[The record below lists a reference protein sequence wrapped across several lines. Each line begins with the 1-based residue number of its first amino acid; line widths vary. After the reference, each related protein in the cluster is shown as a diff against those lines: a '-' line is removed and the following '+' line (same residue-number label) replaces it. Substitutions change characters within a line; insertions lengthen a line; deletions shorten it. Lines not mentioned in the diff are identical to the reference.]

1 PGVGSGSGPGSRREL
16 LAMLVAADPDLRVY
30 AGLLGDPGAL
40 PGKLRAY
47 AGKPKKDL
55 RLANAGV
62 TSFMWLNTI
71 LGGRV
76 DQLALTG
83 RYGPEVLLGLYE
95 LLLRQPR
102 RGDRAPKI
110 ALLVAELLDVR
121 PDQGSSNSWN
131 PGVWFA
137 GSWNPRDWFGRS
149 WNPRDWFARWSG
161 KGLPATRG
169 EKTAPENLE
178 EKAAAEVVDE
188 KTRSNDPDDRD
199 DSGERALLAEESD
212 AASIV
217 SALSDGSDWTDR
229 TSPAEVERDGAGRV
243 REIHLESGDPMT
255 PGKAPGTGRPVDVD
269 AIEPAPPLPAGLR
282 PVREGDLSSPAAG
295 EGLTSS
301 AGVRARSRR
310 MGELKSLEGI
320 VEAADIVPYPPG
332 MPSETV
338 VGARRAQKLLRQ
350 VNRLSDE
357 GNRNDSPVFVA
368 LSRLVAYEAEWV
380 EEAAEGARRERR
392 NWELMEYARDLSI
405 ITGTLREVWSI
416 QSRLPGGAGPAQPSD
431 ANSTQVPFGERDRLS
446 RLRGDDEVPSASRRP
461 DGGVVSAED
470 AVAASVTDRPQDE
483 GAAVERTVPSRT
495 VDDFEARWAGYLA
508 ANGEFGDQVG
518 LRAAAAVQRWMGERP
533 EGVAGRG
540 PSVDE
545 QERLWDSIT
554 RAVRLEI
561 SRRAEFNGLINAL
574 RNDFAERTDT
584 AMKLWAYR
592 IGEAA
597 NRVEQWEASADPAS
611 VRIVHGVATAMLDP
625 MPQAEP
631 GTVDNGVHDA
641 ILLVLTE
648 LLTDGR
654 DIAELMNALYADF
667 VTLLDIPSTDPSW
680 LRSRAKTASWFD
692 PEPVPL
698 RRDQW
703 EKLRPAKP
711 DFSVQSELREVAGY
725 STPRSIVGTEQ
736 LVRYDVRRIKVEGRW
751 VQEYTLKFFLETDS
765 LMGFIDRATVVEK
778 LRAAAGR
785 YFNQGYRF
793 PSGEQFHVRVE
804 FPDDPENVH
813 QGISQDSSILMDS
826 DAELAR
832 ILGLYLGILDE
843 TPQQRWPGYD
853 DRGVFHR
860 DDMPVSKNQRIAI
873 PRRNRVY
880 GDESVMW
887 SGSRGGRLLPRHLAQ
902 LEESTRAYGFRPGAA
917 DAGSPTLAAIRPED
931 FGSVAQWRASTL
943 DTLLSQK
950 DIDVDSVMDALRSV
964 RGKRVA
970 VEGLYREFQEHTGRE
985 LDSVLADVL
994 GGEDAAYAAQLLGMR
1009 PDSLDTGDPEPP
1021 FTSVPPGLGYTP
1033 HLRRDV
1039 FEYAAAVRGH
1049 VSTGLGASDPVVR
1062 KQSFEAAMRLMSVLD
1077 RELRKI
1083 WAVQLAYNTQF
1094 GSDLRTDLIQLRSD
1108 YHEAIGNV
1116 LGDVISQPTS
1126 MEQIIEWHRKLKST
1140 TFENYSLGKT
1150 PVRYDHPEEG
1160 CWLRAHAWVMDLVR
1174 MGASPM
1180 KIFVVRDD
1188 PMLSFYSPYAE
1199 GASPGIP
1206 AKVEYYYHVA
1216 PMVTEHTNSGPRF
1229 WVLDWAISANS
1240 DDHDA
1245 HPLTIEEWLRQMGV
1259 NAHDEPVTYYTG
1271 TAEQIQQQ
1279 YTDDCRIW
1287 PSRTYDNGQEFP
1299 QGRAI
1304 VLLAPAHAW
1313 PPHPE
1318 TPIPRDL
1325 FQADLWFRDDES
1337 HLISMNRTAERRA
1350 GQRLEEAPGVIAEVL
1365 GAEGQL
1371 LRRSGPELRGGS
1383 SGVSLPRDAPD
1394 AVVELAG
1401 LVGRMEGHLAALPA
1415 DFRPDVRAGVVKARA
1430 MAEQGGWTRAD
1441 LDWIDLQL
1449 PKMRKAEKLVHA
1461 HRERKAAERRA
1472 EVLFG
1477 GGTSF
1482 AGGSS
1487 AVSLSGISE
1496 QVLGS
1501 DVADGGRPVL
1511 TAATVPPG
1519 MAAPV
1524 EGGAG
1529 FGGAA
1534 KQAVTVGGVSE
1545 PDTMPARTH
1554 PNPDEE
1560 FRSSRPADDR
1570 AETTAGE
1577 TAERSGETEQAAGPR
1592 EAAYYNAR
1600 WAGGKEPGVEDRAW
1614 QHTQVRQA
1622 SWFDPLPNPLK
1633 PGAWEHLRNTIPDGS
1648 VDLVTR
1654 DVRMSS
1660 RPDKLVTGKG
1670 FVSYDWRRFE
1680 VAPGRGVQ
1688 EFTFKAHLNPDV
1700 FLAPFWK
1707 RAERE
1712 LQLAEEAEHAADN
1725 AELAVRRLEQRLDS
1739 SPGNA
1744 AVLARAQ
1751 ANADAARQRADAQRD
1766 KAHEADMELV
1776 QRQRLIDDLKRRA
1789 ADSVD
1794 ERFNRGYRMA
1804 HSGDQFHFRLEFVDD
1819 PAEAHRSIFLHTDP
1833 NAGTNQ
1839 LIWNPYTSGSTF
1851 AHELGHYLGLP
1862 DEYFDPGTYTLG
1874 RRQNSDGVSLPEY
1887 TVRTYLDT
1895 DEYLSPLRE
1904 EASADERWAA
1914 EAETDAAREP
1924 HDAALRDEAQWL
1936 RAKADESK
1944 QRLADAQR
1952 EVDELKDR
1960 AISGV
1965 TELFRPERMHPDAR
1979 YFVKLEFSDNRAESQ
1994 FLVDL
1999 RQSADKDPRVWGLR
2013 SSGYGLAARV
2023 GLHLG
2028 LEPDFIRR
2036 LRRDQVGDLQERPK
2050 DDNRLVFNRA
2060 DPPMPT
2066 DTATGRPHRP
2076 QNSYIP
2082 DDGLMTGKQ
2091 RAFLPRN
2098 LWRTEEV
2105 AISQGL
2111 RPDVMVPGPQRRA
2124 RTLDHLLSRDSVDEN
2139 AVLRELAALRG
2150 DPASVQE
2157 VRAAFLANTGDTLD
2171 VVLRTVLGEDGH
2183 QRAVQHLESRGSDDS
2198 DDPAALAA
2206 DAGNYRA
2213 SAAGGSPA
2221 RRLSGGA
2228 SAGVVR
2234 PDLVVDLAGLV
2245 GRMEG
2250 HLAAF
2255 PADFR
2260 PDVRAQVGIARAM
2273 VQQEGW
2279 TPADL
2284 RWISSHLKGVRAAE
2298 QWLREAAELAELAS
2312 GGGGS
2317 SFAGGSAAGSLSG
2330 GVPAGVV
2337 KPAVVVESGIMMS
2350 SDLDENVRAVARG
2363 FPVEDGRLAVVMK
2376 GNGHGGVLIG
2386 GESADARQLADLI
2399 RAGMGGRRSIRLY
2412 AGEVSEQFARELDG
2426 ALDAEVIWTPD
2437 MVFGPETNGF
2447 GTWNTTRSEQVLGSG
2462 AAEIPARNTAVVR
2475 PPVIV
2480 ELAGL
2485 VGLMEEHLAALPADF
2500 RPDVHAQVAV
2510 ARQWAQLGRWTPE
2523 DLHRIGLNL
2532 EQARAA
2538 EQWLRN
2544 VRPEEIPAGIMV
2556 SPSDLDEDTRAA
2568 ARGLP
2573 VEDGRLAVVV
2583 KGDGRGGVLIGGESA
2598 DARQLADLIRS
2609 RMGGRRSIR
2618 LYACGVSEEFAR
2630 ELDGALDA
2638 EAIWTRGIVWFGPA
2652 TMPFASMVGGWYLD
2666 EHSKMRPNY
2675 SQGSWETTRKGE
2687 WQPGQA
2693 PADVSLPPGQNGL
2706 SPNWVHLRTE
2716 SARFRTELRPDLA
2729 SLRNSDHIGKVARA
2743 RSQIT
2748 AADDQLTQIYNM
2760 VDAPAP
2766 EAPPTTVTAADSAET
2781 DALLKTATDETTS
2794 AAASVERARQQAE
2807 KLTAAQQDLTAARQ
2821 RQDELRAELDAARQ
2835 NLIQKRRGFLRV
2847 SRERAQLLRNQHE
2860 NQGPVPDALLLAQR
2874 ADAEARAEA
2883 RVETAAAEFT
2893 AVRERIEQLATA
2905 DQEASERTAEA
2916 IARAENERGATAE
2929 AAKTATK
2936 AVTQARIAADRADV
2950 TVRQVDLPPYAAD
2963 GAMGSG
2969 KIWQTGNIDPED
2981 VLTALPEDLREPAR
2995 AAIEELFSDAKLTR
3009 TLRRLADEGIRIEVG
3024 SRELHLKFERTA
3036 STPVRL
3042 PQADGVIEYGIRY
3055 ADAGLTVGQEQS
3067 PQFGMLG
3074 VVPNMVGAAAK
3085 GAVRNVIFNPS
3096 VRPSMGK
3103 SEQRSLVSA
3112 TEFSRGLSS
3121 RVPERN
3127 FVVDGRFV
3135 IDVREGENPPETY
3148 RTDEIT
3154 DVALICYDGE
3164 DVPPATTEPGPDD
3177 PVLPLPASA
3186 LHEVF
3191 AVPQAAAMRRIRQQV
3206 LAKLPLSEVGVGVRD
3221 SVSRELAED
3230 KAIVKF
3236 EEITGGGYRP
3246 SPLRLPGAKL
3256 NTLSL
3261 EVSAELRSVRRVDS
3275 RAVPAVN
3282 LGQNAGS
3289 ETKFDTSEAQSAN
3302 AEASVTVGPGFVAD
3316 VNEKRR
3322 GLGSYTTITPFT
3334 VSGSA
3339 GSGESLTQVLGIS
3352 AGKKSVTSIESDAV
3366 LVEATLDV
3374 RVERYSTNPTL
3385 EGSDTGA
3392 EKVFLWMSAD
3402 DFARL
3407 EEISAAHS
3415 ARQIAEEQDAPH
3427 ESPTVPDGLRHRQN
3441 FRDLVE
3447 RVRPDIPRTL
3457 VETSDGRVDAR
3468 LENETAE
3475 QLVLSILADYSKRP
3489 EITIPAGE
3497 PRQPDMLA
3505 AGKSTGG
3512 GVVDRAPGIERVL
3525 PEVRRLLRESAGN
3538 ELASLT
3544 HDKRALVETQLSSA
3558 FGASALFGLFNG
3570 ELRDVTKTIRVG
3582 DQLVTIKVKP
3592 ELGALI
3598 GTGKVEKATVDFT
3611 AKNAIRGE
3619 IKAKAGTQQRIGV
3632 ESGAVIGTKRKDFWR
3647 NIGFLFGASAQFSHG
3662 YSSTA
3667 AQSYKVNRRAK
3678 YKGPAVT
3685 FDRQVTWSISVS
3697 TKAATPETEQPESQ
3711 TEQTEPAE
3719 AQNVQPDPWYRWLGL
3734 FRGQANRSDAPN
3746 NGDIELT
3753 TLSDNSSTSDSDTD
3767 SVRSSGGASTSS
3779 SATTT
3784 GRSTIDG
3791 WTRVLVPEPLAP
3803 TTAQGDLTNLG
3814 TVIRDF
3820 DYANQD
3826 DNPFQVNVEFLM
3838 PQGVATPSTVL
3849 SEPIEDILH
3858 NLARS
3863 KQHDATPDPEDP
3875 LAAPLDQLLAPGGL
3889 PITGGR
3895 VRLRLFDAHP
3905 IDTVSDKLSLEGV
3918 AEGGLKLDGQE
3929 TRGIGGE
3936 GRFRVPTL
3944 MQFGSKSG
3952 KRAHVAPS
3960 FTGRGT
3966 FSQEKGTTYGLG
3978 TARRRTGKTRGATH
3992 LYRAHA
3998 VFEITSYG
4006 ESDAAAETEQI
4017 AVNGGVEFLLAD
4029 AVAQRLHTN
4038 PAREPDAE
4046 GQPPQTRHLDLP
4058 AGVAAKPKPATEVRY
4073 PPEFVLSGAALGP
4086 TIVTEISNA
4095 HEVAPLI
4102 KSMISD
4108 HAPGFGTGRWLEV
4121 PTGIG
4126 GSVEKLASSTA
4137 LGARFGQATT
4147 SGTSLLAARPYMGG
4161 TETIEFVVR
4170 ARYAPDAQATPNTEI
4185 KSDTFFQNTEKRAQ
4199 TESRS
4204 SGGGLFGSVLVA
4216 RSFNGKLRR
4225 AGAHPDAGY
4234 GKEWSRSQRDTDSDA
4249 FKRRVT
4255 AGDETSYSYTWPT
4268 WFQVEM
4274 YRSWTPNAVLN
4285 NLLLTAPRRGVE
4297 MWSAMRDDTRTP
4309 EQRRFTSD
4317 GTALFTIPGGLTTT
4331 TPPAPRPVR
4340 ISGRPVPVGGAVE
4353 LGSLPQDLSGM
4364 DVIPLAL
4371 PGSER
4376 LFPWLAA
4383 VLAHTTQQ
4391 PTNDA
4396 DPASS
4401 EPSMQ
4406 APTGGGWV
4414 RPATLPAQLLWQ
4426 LGGEEGLTAM
4436 TQELLDGPVSFPAMV
4451 ETGMVW
4457 DDEHG
4462 LAVRLRFAEV
4472 EYVNSFTA
4480 TGGLTHEQKTEQEV
4494 TQTDTSNISAT
4505 LPGLAMVQGSDSKA
4519 KSGKSGNPAGDM
4531 LLPGESSTLDPSGGV
4546 SGSRSKPRVQVST
4559 RGNAQEVTAE
4569 MEGTYHV
4576 YRAGKAIYT
4585 LTDQTEHRT
4594 LFVALPGKPAE
4605 VEVTIDNGGYFAV
4618 ESAQAAANNLPGP
4631 PPEPSPPAR
4640 APAPAPAALPDV
4652 WTPNADDQDAA
4663 ALLPKV
4669 GGHLVVGITASGD
4682 NLTVPE
4688 LAARIEQLPGWAR
4701 RPIVLVGTDGS
4712 LDLAGAAEL
4721 RDILGVDVIAADQE
4735 VWHAADGRVVTGD
4748 LSFVR
4753 SGLPTWSEWAEARLG
4768 GEVRS
4773 ATAGHWYLLSA
4784 AGGMRQLPGADLVSA
4799 MASSGSSVQAGTAP
4813 RFDFRWGVRSAPVS
4827 LPIHGATEAAE
4838 YSGWTRSPHHAA
4850 AVPEGSRPL
4859 LVLGHDGT
4867 VIPNA
4872 EVTELRST
4880 GADVLARVNRGRGPK
4895 WMLHRADGSQPR
4907 PVEPPTELTRSPR
4920 PEPLLFRGPGDST
4933 ETIEQAGE
4941 SAPVL
4946 PDGTQIVGVHVTPD
4960 GRAVLPDGRKVTPEA
4975 FADEVRKD
4983 RRFVPGPAV
4992 ALLGCGAHRRLGRG
5006 ELTFAERF
5014 ARALHMRVWTARV
5027 DVVQTADELVHA
5039 TKVSVAEDGKVLPKF
5054 VDGLGTGHWYLLG
5067 SEGQQLWRSGPEL
5080 RAAVNGSAP
5089 PRYVNEAPP
5098 AVIRWT
5104 GRQERVSAR
5113 VETTEIGKG
5122 SRAVFS
5128 ETSAPDDE

>member
-1 PGVGSGSGPGSRREL
+1 
-16 LAMLVAADPDLRVY
+16 M
-30 AGLLGDPGAL
+30 
-40 PGKLRAY
+40 
-47 AGKPKKDL
+47 
-55 RLANAGV
+55 
-62 TSFMWLNTI
+62 
-71 LGGRV
+71 
-76 DQLALTG
+76 
-83 RYGPEVLLGLYE
+83 
-95 LLLRQPR
+95 
-102 RGDRAPKI
+102 
-110 ALLVAELLDVR
+110 
-121 PDQGSSNSWN
+121 
-131 PGVWFA
+131 
-137 GSWNPRDWFGRS
+137 
-149 WNPRDWFARWSG
+149 
-161 KGLPATRG
+161 
-169 EKTAPENLE
+169 
-178 EKAAAEVVDE
+178 
-188 KTRSNDPDDRD
+188 
-199 DSGERALLAEESD
+199 
-212 AASIV
+212 
-217 SALSDGSDWTDR
+217 
-229 TSPAEVERDGAGRV
+229 
-243 REIHLESGDPMT
+243 
-255 PGKAPGTGRPVDVD
+255 
-269 AIEPAPPLPAGLR
+269 
-282 PVREGDLSSPAAG
+282 
-295 EGLTSS
+295 
-301 AGVRARSRR
+301 
-310 MGELKSLEGI
+310 
-320 VEAADIVPYPPG
+320 
-332 MPSETV
+332 
-338 VGARRAQKLLRQ
+338 
-350 VNRLSDE
+350 
-357 GNRNDSPVFVA
+357 
-368 LSRLVAYEAEWV
+368 
-380 EEAAEGARRERR
+380 
-392 NWELMEYARDLSI
+392 
-405 ITGTLREVWSI
+405 
-416 QSRLPGGAGPAQPSD
+416 
-431 ANSTQVPFGERDRLS
+431 
-446 RLRGDDEVPSASRRP
+446 
-461 DGGVVSAED
+461 
-470 AVAASVTDRPQDE
+470 
-483 GAAVERTVPSRT
+483 
-495 VDDFEARWAGYLA
+495 
-508 ANGEFGDQVG
+508 
-518 LRAAAAVQRWMGERP
+518 
-533 EGVAGRG
+533 
-540 PSVDE
+540 
-545 QERLWDSIT
+545 
-554 RAVRLEI
+554 
-561 SRRAEFNGLINAL
+561 
-574 RNDFAERTDT
+574 
-584 AMKLWAYR
+584 
-592 IGEAA
+592 
-597 NRVEQWEASADPAS
+597 
-611 VRIVHGVATAMLDP
+611 
-625 MPQAEP
+625 
-631 GTVDNGVHDA
+631 
-641 ILLVLTE
+641 
-648 LLTDGR
+648 
-654 DIAELMNALYADF
+654 
-667 VTLLDIPSTDPSW
+667 
-680 LRSRAKTASWFD
+680 
-692 PEPVPL
+692 
-698 RRDQW
+698 
-703 EKLRPAKP
+703 
-711 DFSVQSELREVAGY
+711 
-725 STPRSIVGTEQ
+725 
-736 LVRYDVRRIKVEGRW
+736 
-751 VQEYTLKFFLETDS
+751 
-765 LMGFIDRATVVEK
+765 
-778 LRAAAGR
+778 
-785 YFNQGYRF
+785 
-793 PSGEQFHVRVE
+793 
-804 FPDDPENVH
+804 
-813 QGISQDSSILMDS
+813 
-826 DAELAR
+826 
-832 ILGLYLGILDE
+832 
-843 TPQQRWPGYD
+843 
-853 DRGVFHR
+853 
-860 DDMPVSKNQRIAI
+860 
-873 PRRNRVY
+873 
-880 GDESVMW
+880 
-887 SGSRGGRLLPRHLAQ
+887 
-902 LEESTRAYGFRPGAA
+902 
-917 DAGSPTLAAIRPED
+917 
-931 FGSVAQWRASTL
+931 
-943 DTLLSQK
+943 
-950 DIDVDSVMDALRSV
+950 
-964 RGKRVA
+964 
-970 VEGLYREFQEHTGRE
+970 
-985 LDSVLADVL
+985 
-994 GGEDAAYAAQLLGMR
+994 
-1009 PDSLDTGDPEPP
+1009 
-1021 FTSVPPGLGYTP
+1021 
-1033 HLRRDV
+1033 
-1039 FEYAAAVRGH
+1039 
-1049 VSTGLGASDPVVR
+1049 
-1062 KQSFEAAMRLMSVLD
+1062 
-1077 RELRKI
+1077 
-1083 WAVQLAYNTQF
+1083 
-1094 GSDLRTDLIQLRSD
+1094 
-1108 YHEAIGNV
+1108 
-1116 LGDVISQPTS
+1116 
-1126 MEQIIEWHRKLKST
+1126 
-1140 TFENYSLGKT
+1140 
-1150 PVRYDHPEEG
+1150 
-1160 CWLRAHAWVMDLVR
+1160 
-1174 MGASPM
+1174 
-1180 KIFVVRDD
+1180 
-1188 PMLSFYSPYAE
+1188 
-1199 GASPGIP
+1199 
-1206 AKVEYYYHVA
+1206 
-1216 PMVTEHTNSGPRF
+1216 
-1229 WVLDWAISANS
+1229 
-1240 DDHDA
+1240 
-1245 HPLTIEEWLRQMGV
+1245 
-1259 NAHDEPVTYYTG
+1259 
-1271 TAEQIQQQ
+1271 
-1279 YTDDCRIW
+1279 
-1287 PSRTYDNGQEFP
+1287 
-1299 QGRAI
+1299 
-1304 VLLAPAHAW
+1304 
-1313 PPHPE
+1313 
-1318 TPIPRDL
+1318 
-1325 FQADLWFRDDES
+1325 
-1337 HLISMNRTAERRA
+1337 
-1350 GQRLEEAPGVIAEVL
+1350 
-1365 GAEGQL
+1365 
-1371 LRRSGPELRGGS
+1371 
-1383 SGVSLPRDAPD
+1383 
-1394 AVVELAG
+1394 
-1401 LVGRMEGHLAALPA
+1401 
-1415 DFRPDVRAGVVKARA
+1415 
-1430 MAEQGGWTRAD
+1430 
-1441 LDWIDLQL
+1441 
-1449 PKMRKAEKLVHA
+1449 
-1461 HRERKAAERRA
+1461 
-1472 EVLFG
+1472 
-1477 GGTSF
+1477 
-1482 AGGSS
+1482 
-1487 AVSLSGISE
+1487 
-1496 QVLGS
+1496 
-1501 DVADGGRPVL
+1501 
-1511 TAATVPPG
+1511 
-1519 MAAPV
+1519 
-1524 EGGAG
+1524 
-1529 FGGAA
+1529 
-1534 KQAVTVGGVSE
+1534 
-1545 PDTMPARTH
+1545 
-1554 PNPDEE
+1554 
-1560 FRSSRPADDR
+1560 
-1570 AETTAGE
+1570 
-1577 TAERSGETEQAAGPR
+1577 
-1592 EAAYYNAR
+1592 
-1600 WAGGKEPGVEDRAW
+1600 
-1614 QHTQVRQA
+1614 
-1622 SWFDPLPNPLK
+1622 
-1633 PGAWEHLRNTIPDGS
+1633 
-1648 VDLVTR
+1648 
-1654 DVRMSS
+1654 
-1660 RPDKLVTGKG
+1660 
-1670 FVSYDWRRFE
+1670 
-1680 VAPGRGVQ
+1680 
-1688 EFTFKAHLNPDV
+1688 
-1700 FLAPFWK
+1700 
-1707 RAERE
+1707 
-1712 LQLAEEAEHAADN
+1712 
-1725 AELAVRRLEQRLDS
+1725 
-1739 SPGNA
+1739 
-1744 AVLARAQ
+1744 
-1751 ANADAARQRADAQRD
+1751 
-1766 KAHEADMELV
+1766 
-1776 QRQRLIDDLKRRA
+1776 
-1789 ADSVD
+1789 
-1794 ERFNRGYRMA
+1794 
-1804 HSGDQFHFRLEFVDD
+1804 
-1819 PAEAHRSIFLHTDP
+1819 
-1833 NAGTNQ
+1833 
-1839 LIWNPYTSGSTF
+1839 
-1851 AHELGHYLGLP
+1851 
-1862 DEYFDPGTYTLG
+1862 
-1874 RRQNSDGVSLPEY
+1874 
-1887 TVRTYLDT
+1887 
-1895 DEYLSPLRE
+1895 
-1904 EASADERWAA
+1904 
-1914 EAETDAAREP
+1914 
-1924 HDAALRDEAQWL
+1924 

-1979 YFVKLEFSDNRAESQ
+1979 YFVKLEFSDNRAESH
-1994 FLVDL
+1994 FRVDL

-2028 LEPDFIRR
+2028 LEPDFIQR

-2139 AVLRELAALRG
+2139 AVLRELAALHG
-2150 DPASVQE
+2150 DPAAVQE

-2183 QRAVQHLESRGSDDS
+2183 QRAVQHLESRDS
-2198 DDPAALAA
+2198 DAPAALAA

-2213 SAAGGSPA
+2213 SAADGPPA
-2221 RRLSGGA
+2221 RSLSGGA

-2234 PDLVVDLAGLV
+2234 PAVVVALAGLV
-2245 GRMEG
+2245 ERMEG
-2250 HLAAF
+2250 HLAAL

-2260 PDVRAQVGIARAM
+2260 PDVRAQVAVARAM

-2284 RWISSHLKGVRAAE
+2284 RWTSSHLMGMRAAE
-2298 QWLREAAELAELAS
+2298 QWSREAAELAESLS

-2317 SFAGGSAAGSLSG
+2317 SFAGGPPARSLS
-2330 GVPAGVV
+2330 AGASAVR
-2337 KPAVVVESGIMMS
+2337 PAVVVASGIMMS
-2350 SDLDENVRAVARG
+2350 TDLDKDVRAAARG
-2363 FPVEDGRLAVVMK
+2363 LPVEDGRLAVLVK
-2376 GNGHGGVLIG
+2376 GNGRGGVLIG
-2386 GESADARQLADLI
+2386 GESVDAWKLASLI
-2399 RAGMGGRRSIRLY
+2399 RAGMVGKRSIRLY
-2412 AGEVSEQFARELDG
+2412 AGEVSEQFARKLDE

-2462 AAEIPARNTAVVR
+2462 AEEIPARNTAAVR
-2475 PPVIV
+2475 PDVV
-2480 ELAGL
+2480 VALAEL
-2485 VGLMEEHLAALPADF
+2485 VGRMEENLAALPADF
-2500 RPDVHAQVAV
+2500 VPDMRARVAV
-2510 ARQWAQLGRWTPE
+2510 ARRWVQLGRWAPK
-2523 DLHRIGLNL
+2523 DLYWIGLNL

-2538 EQWLRN
+2538 EQYLQN

-2675 SQGSWETTRKGE
+2675 SQGTWETTRKGD

-2693 PADVSLPPGQNGL
+2693 PADVSLPPGQTGL

-2716 SARFRTELRPDLA
+2716 SARFRTEPRPDLA

-2743 RSQIT
+2743 RSNIT

-2766 EAPPTTVTAADSAET
+2766 QVPPTTVTAADTAET

-2807 KLTAAQQDLTAARQ
+2807 KLTAAQQNLTAARQ

-2860 NQGPVPDALLLAQR
+2860 NQGPVPDALLLTQR

-2893 AVRERIEQLATA
+2893 AVRERIEQLETA

-3036 STPVRL
+3036 STSVRL
-3042 PQADGVIEYGIRY
+3042 PPADGVIEYGLRY

-3067 PQFGMLG
+3067 PQAGMVA

-3096 VRPSMGK
+3096 VRPALGK

-3112 TEFSRGLSS
+3112 MEFSRGLST

-3135 IDVREGENPPETY
+3135 IDVRQGENPPETY

-3154 DVALICYDGE
+3154 DVALICYHGE
-3164 DVPPATTEPGPDD
+3164 DVPPATTEPGADD

-3230 KAIVKF
+3230 TAITKF

-3261 EVSAELRSVRRVDS
+3261 EVSAELRSMRRVDS
-3275 RAVPAVN
+3275 RVVPAVN
-3282 LGQNAGS
+3282 LRQDAGS
-3289 ETKFDTSEAQSAN
+3289 DTKLDTSEAQSAN
-3302 AEASVTVGPGFVAD
+3302 TEASVTVGPGFVAD

-3352 AGKKSVTSIESDAV
+3352 TGKKSVVSIEGDAV

-3374 RVERYSTNPTL
+3374 RVERYSTDPTL

-3392 EKVFLWMSAD
+3392 EKVFLWMPAD

-3415 ARQIAEEQDAPH
+3415 ARQIAEEQY
-3427 ESPTVPDGLRHRQN
+3427 
-3441 FRDLVE
+3441 
-3447 RVRPDIPRTL
+3447 
-3457 VETSDGRVDAR
+3457 ETSDGRVDAR

-3525 PEVRRLLRESAGN
+3525 PEVRRMLRESAGN
-3538 ELASLT
+3538 ELASLS
-3544 HDKRALVETQLSSA
+3544 HDQRALVETQLSSA
-3558 FGASALFGLFNG
+3558 FGASALFGLFHG
-3570 ELRDVTKTIRVG
+3570 ELRDVTKTIRVD
-3582 DQLVTIKVKP
+3582 DQLVTIKVRP
-3592 ELGALI
+3592 ELGTLI

-3632 ESGAVIGTKRKDFWR
+3632 ESGAAIGTKRKDFWR
-3647 NIGFLFGASAQFSHG
+3647 NIGFLFGATAQFSHG

-3734 FRGQANRSDAPN
+3734 FRGQTNRSDAPN

-3753 TLSDNSSTSDSDTD
+3753 TLSDNSSTSDSDSD

-3784 GRSTIDG
+3784 GSSTIDG
-3791 WTRVLVPEPLAP
+3791 WARVLVPEPLAP

-3820 DYANQD
+3820 DYADQD
-3826 DNPFQVNVEFLM
+3826 DNPFQVKVEFLM

-3849 SEPIEDILH
+3849 SEPIEDILQ
-3858 NLARS
+3858 NLAGS
-3863 KQHDATPDPEDP
+3863 KQHDATPGPEDP

-3929 TRGIGGE
+3929 TRGMGGE

-3952 KRAHVAPS
+3952 KRAHVMPS

-3966 FSQEKGTTYGLG
+3966 FSKEKGTTYGLG
-3978 TARRRTGKTRGATH
+3978 TSRRRTGKTRGATH

-4006 ESDAAAETEQI
+4006 EPDAAAETEQI

-4038 PAREPDAE
+4038 PAREPEAE

-4147 SGTSLLAARPYMGG
+4147 SGTSLLAARPYLGG

-4249 FKRRVT
+4249 FKRRV
-4255 AGDETSYSYTWPT
+4255 AAEDETSYSYTWPT

-4309 EQRRFTSD
+4309 EQRRFTSG

-4331 TPPAPRPVR
+4331 TAPAPRPVR
-4340 ISGRPVPVGGAVE
+4340 IRGRPVPVGGAVE
-4353 LGSLPQDLSGM
+4353 LGSLPQDLRGM

-4391 PTNDA
+4391 PANDA

-4401 EPSMQ
+4401 EPPMQ

-4436 TQELLDGPVSFPAMV
+4436 TQELLDGPVPFPAMV
-4451 ETGMVW
+4451 KTGMVW

-4480 TGGLTHEQKTEQEV
+4480 TGELTHEQKTEQEV
-4494 TQTDTSNISAT
+4494 TQTETTNSSAT

-4519 KSGKSGNPAGDM
+4519 KSGKSGNRAGDM

-4559 RGNAQEVTAE
+4559 RGNAREVTAE
-4569 MEGTYHV
+4569 KEGTYHV

-4631 PPEPSPPAR
+4631 QPEPSPPAS

-4669 GGHLVVGITASGD
+4669 GGHLVVGLTASGD
-4682 NLTVPE
+4682 NRTVPE

-4712 LDLAGAAEL
+4712 LDLADVAQL

-4799 MASSGSSVQAGTAP
+4799 LASSGSSVQAGTAP

-4827 LPIHGATEAAE
+4827 LPIHGATETAE

-4933 ETIEQAGE
+4933 ETIEQAAE
-4941 SAPVL
+4941 SAPDL

-4992 ALLGCGAHRRLGRG
+4992 ALLGCGAHRRLGPG
-5006 ELTFAERF
+5006 EWTFAERF

-5089 PRYVNEAPP
+5089 PRYVNGAPP

-5104 GRQERVSAR
+5104 GRQSGPAR
-5113 VETTEIGKG
+5113 ELRLQRSGKVAEQYF
-5122 SRAVFS
+5122 RKHQHRMTS
-5128 ETSAPDDE
+5128 EA

>member
-1 PGVGSGSGPGSRREL
+1 MAADVGSAMGEVAEAHAELRAGVGEVLHGLGVREVVDRFVGYVLAGRPFALRVVEQTPELRGVGGTAVEL
-16 LAMLVAADPDLRVY
+16 LTAIAGGFERSAWSVLEGGSAARDAFVTALAGWGVRFDGGLLPVLMDELPEGVDVRGVLGATVMRRY
-30 AGLLGDPGAL
+30 TEGLLGVEALVVGWPGDGLSIRAWHVSGFDAAFEQQFPPDLGVDARFSSYSVLVVDSQAQQRAPVVPQAL
-40 PGKLRAY
+40 PVR
-47 AGKPKKDL
+47 
-55 RLANAGV
+55 
-62 TSFMWLNTI
+62 S
-71 LGGRV
+71 
-76 DQLALTG
+76 Q
-83 RYGPEVLLGLYE
+83 GPG
-95 LLLRQPR
+95 PR
-102 RGDRAPKI
+102 NFFVGARDRS
-110 ALLVAELLDVR
+110 LD
-121 PDQGSSNSWN
+121 
-131 PGVWFA
+131 
-137 GSWNPRDWFGRS
+137 
-149 WNPRDWFARWSG
+149 
-161 KGLPATRG
+161 
-169 EKTAPENLE
+169 
-178 EKAAAEVVDE
+178 
-188 KTRSNDPDDRD
+188 
-199 DSGERALLAEESD
+199 
-212 AASIV
+212 
-217 SALSDGSDWTDR
+217 DGSGHGG
-229 TSPAEVERDGAGRV
+229 SGAGT
-243 REIHLESGDPMT
+243 GDFRLIAD
-255 PGKAPGTGRPVDVD
+255 GGRPV
-269 AIEPAPPLPAGLR
+269 LT
-282 PVREGDLSSPAAG
+282 AA
-295 EGLTSS
+295 T
-301 AGVRARSRR
+301 V
-310 MGELKSLEGI
+310 
-320 VEAADIVPYPPG
+320 PPG
-332 MPSETV
+332 M
-338 VGARRAQKLLRQ
+338 AA
-350 VNRLSDE
+350 
-357 GNRNDSPVFVA
+357 PV
-368 LSRLVAYEAEWV
+368 E
-380 EEAAEGARRERR
+380 
-392 NWELMEYARDLSI
+392 
-405 ITGTLREVWSI
+405 
-416 QSRLPGGAGPAQPSD
+416 GGAG
-431 ANSTQVPFGERDRLS
+431 FG
-446 RLRGDDEVPSASRRP
+446 
-461 DGGVVSAED
+461 
-470 AVAASVTDRPQDE
+470 
-483 GAAVERTVPSRT
+483 GAAKQAVTAAETV
-495 VDDFEARWAGYLA
+495 
-508 ANGEFGDQVG
+508 
-518 LRAAAAVQRWMGERP
+518 
-533 EGVAGRG
+533 
-540 PSVDE
+540 
-545 QERLWDSIT
+545 
-554 RAVRLEI
+554 
-561 SRRAEFNGLINAL
+561 
-574 RNDFAERTDT
+574 
-584 AMKLWAYR
+584 
-592 IGEAA
+592 
-597 NRVEQWEASADPAS
+597 
-611 VRIVHGVATAMLDP
+611 
-625 MPQAEP
+625 
-631 GTVDNGVHDA
+631 
-641 ILLVLTE
+641 
-648 LLTDGR
+648 
-654 DIAELMNALYADF
+654 
-667 VTLLDIPSTDPSW
+667 DIPSTDPSW

-703 EKLRPAKP
+703 EKVRQAKP
-711 DFSVQSELREVAGY
+711 DFSVQSELWEVAGN

-751 VQEYTLKFFLETDS
+751 VQEYTLKFFLENDS
-765 LMGFIDRATVVEK
+765 LMGSIDRATVVEK
-778 LRAAAGR
+778 LRAAADR

-804 FPDDPENVH
+804 FPDDPENAH
-813 QGISQDSSILMDS
+813 QAISQDGSMQVSH
-826 DAELAR
+826 AELAR

-917 DAGSPTLAAIRPED
+917 DAGSPTLAAIRSED

-943 DTLLSQK
+943 DKLLSQK
-950 DIDVDSVMDALRSV
+950 EIDVDSVMDALRSV
-964 RGKRVA
+964 RGKRIA
-970 VEGLYREFQEHTGRE
+970 VEGLYREFQAHTGRK

-994 GGEDAAYAAQLLGMR
+994 GGEDAAYAAQLLGIQ
-1009 PDSLDTGDPEPP
+1009 PDSPDTGDPEPP

-1062 KQSFEAAMRLMSVLD
+1062 EQSFEAAMRLMRVLD

-1083 WAVQLAYNTQF
+1083 WAVQLAYTTQF
-1094 GSDLRTDLIQLRSD
+1094 GSDLRTDLIELRSD

-1116 LGDVISQPTS
+1116 LGDVISPPTS
-1126 MEQIIEWHRKLKST
+1126 MENIIEWHRKLKNT

-1180 KIFVVRDD
+1180 KIFVARTD
-1188 PMLSFYSPYAE
+1188 PDLSFYSPYAE
-1199 GASPGIP
+1199 GASPGTP
-1206 AKVEYYYHVA
+1206 AKVEHRFHVA
-1216 PMVTEHTNSGPRF
+1216 PMVTEHTPSGPRF
-1229 WVLDWAISANS
+1229 WVLDWAISANG
-1240 DDHDA
+1240 DDHA
-1245 HPLTIEEWLRQMGV
+1245 ARPLTMEEWLRQMGV
-1259 NAHDEPVTYYTG
+1259 NAYDESVTYYSG
-1271 TAEQIQQQ
+1271 TAEQILQQF
-1279 YTDDCRIW
+1279 TDDCRIR
-1287 PSRTYDNGQEFP
+1287 PSRTYDDGGAIP

-1304 VLLAPAHAW
+1304 VLLAPAHFYGF
-1313 PPHPE
+1313 PQIEKPE
-1318 TPIPRDL
+1318 AIPRNL
-1325 FQADLWFRDDES
+1325 FEADLWFRGDES
-1337 HLISMNRTAERRA
+1337 SLISMNRTAERRA

-1383 SGVSLPRDAPD
+1383 SDVSSPEDAPD
-1394 AVVELAG
+1394 VVVELAG

-1415 DFRPDVRAGVVKARA
+1415 DFRPDVRAGV
-1430 MAEQGGWTRAD
+1430 
-1441 LDWIDLQL
+1441 
-1449 PKMRKAEKLVHA
+1449 
-1461 HRERKAAERRA
+1461 
-1472 EVLFG
+1472 
-1477 GGTSF
+1477 
-1482 AGGSS
+1482 
-1487 AVSLSGISE
+1487 
-1496 QVLGS
+1496 
-1501 DVADGGRPVL
+1501 
-1511 TAATVPPG
+1511 
-1519 MAAPV
+1519 
-1524 EGGAG
+1524 
-1529 FGGAA
+1529 
-1534 KQAVTVGGVSE
+1534 
-1545 PDTMPARTH
+1545 
-1554 PNPDEE
+1554 
-1560 FRSSRPADDR
+1560 
-1570 AETTAGE
+1570 
-1577 TAERSGETEQAAGPR
+1577 
-1592 EAAYYNAR
+1592 
-1600 WAGGKEPGVEDRAW
+1600 
-1614 QHTQVRQA
+1614 
-1622 SWFDPLPNPLK
+1622 
-1633 PGAWEHLRNTIPDGS
+1633 
-1648 VDLVTR
+1648 
-1654 DVRMSS
+1654 
-1660 RPDKLVTGKG
+1660 
-1670 FVSYDWRRFE
+1670 
-1680 VAPGRGVQ
+1680 
-1688 EFTFKAHLNPDV
+1688 
-1700 FLAPFWK
+1700 
-1707 RAERE
+1707 
-1712 LQLAEEAEHAADN
+1712 
-1725 AELAVRRLEQRLDS
+1725 
-1739 SPGNA
+1739 
-1744 AVLARAQ
+1744 
-1751 ANADAARQRADAQRD
+1751 
-1766 KAHEADMELV
+1766 
-1776 QRQRLIDDLKRRA
+1776 
-1789 ADSVD
+1789 
-1794 ERFNRGYRMA
+1794 
-1804 HSGDQFHFRLEFVDD
+1804 
-1819 PAEAHRSIFLHTDP
+1819 
-1833 NAGTNQ
+1833 
-1839 LIWNPYTSGSTF
+1839 
-1851 AHELGHYLGLP
+1851 
-1862 DEYFDPGTYTLG
+1862 
-1874 RRQNSDGVSLPEY
+1874 
-1887 TVRTYLDT
+1887 
-1895 DEYLSPLRE
+1895 
-1904 EASADERWAA
+1904 
-1914 EAETDAAREP
+1914 
-1924 HDAALRDEAQWL
+1924 
-1936 RAKADESK
+1936 
-1944 QRLADAQR
+1944 
-1952 EVDELKDR
+1952 
-1960 AISGV
+1960 
-1965 TELFRPERMHPDAR
+1965 
-1979 YFVKLEFSDNRAESQ
+1979 
-1994 FLVDL
+1994 
-1999 RQSADKDPRVWGLR
+1999 
-2013 SSGYGLAARV
+2013 
-2023 GLHLG
+2023 
-2028 LEPDFIRR
+2028 
-2036 LRRDQVGDLQERPK
+2036 
-2050 DDNRLVFNRA
+2050 
-2060 DPPMPT
+2060 
-2066 DTATGRPHRP
+2066 
-2076 QNSYIP
+2076 
-2082 DDGLMTGKQ
+2082 
-2091 RAFLPRN
+2091 
-2098 LWRTEEV
+2098 
-2105 AISQGL
+2105 
-2111 RPDVMVPGPQRRA
+2111 
-2124 RTLDHLLSRDSVDEN
+2124 
-2139 AVLRELAALRG
+2139 
-2150 DPASVQE
+2150 
-2157 VRAAFLANTGDTLD
+2157 
-2171 VVLRTVLGEDGH
+2171 
-2183 QRAVQHLESRGSDDS
+2183 
-2198 DDPAALAA
+2198 
-2206 DAGNYRA
+2206 
-2213 SAAGGSPA
+2213 
-2221 RRLSGGA
+2221 
-2228 SAGVVR
+2228 
-2234 PDLVVDLAGLV
+2234 
-2245 GRMEG
+2245 
-2250 HLAAF
+2250 
-2255 PADFR
+2255 
-2260 PDVRAQVGIARAM
+2260 GIARAM

-2284 RWISSHLKGVRAAE
+2284 RWISSHLEGMRAAE
-2298 QWLREAAELAELAS
+2298 QWSREAAELAESLS

-2330 GVPAGVV
+2330 GVAVGAV
-2337 KPAVVVESGIMMS
+2337 KPAMVVESGIMMS
-2350 SDLDENVRAVARG
+2350 SDLDEDVRAVARG
-2363 FPVEDGRLAVVMK
+2363 FPVEDGRLAVWLK

-2386 GESADARQLADLI
+2386 GESVDAWKLASLI
-2399 RAGMGGRRSIRLY
+2399 RARMVGKRSIRLY

-2426 ALDAEVIWTPD
+2426 ALDAEVVWTPD

-2447 GTWNTTRSEQVLGSG
+2447 GAWNTTRSERVLGSG
-2462 AAEIPARNTAVVR
+2462 A
-2475 PPVIV
+2475 
-2480 ELAGL
+2480 
-2485 VGLMEEHLAALPADF
+2485 
-2500 RPDVHAQVAV
+2500 
-2510 ARQWAQLGRWTPE
+2510 
-2523 DLHRIGLNL
+2523 
-2532 EQARAA
+2532 
-2538 EQWLRN
+2538 
-2544 VRPEEIPAGIMV
+2544 EEIPAGIMV

-2618 LYACGVSEEFAR
+2618 LYACGISEEFAR

-2693 PADVSLPPGQNGL
+2693 PADVSLPPGQTGL

-2716 SARFRTELRPDLA
+2716 PARFRTEPRPDLA

-2748 AADDQLTQIYNM
+2748 TADDQLTQIYNM

-2874 ADAEARAEA
+2874 ADAEARAEV

-2893 AVRERIEQLATA
+2893 AVRERIEQLETA

-2936 AVTQARIAADRADV
+2936 ALTQARIAADRADV

-3009 TLRRLADEGIRIEVG
+3009 TLRRLADEGIRIEVS

-3042 PQADGVIEYGIRY
+3042 PQADGVLEYGIRY

-3103 SEQRSLVSA
+3103 SEQRSLVST

-3135 IDVREGENPPETY
+3135 IDVQEGENPPETY

-3164 DVPPATTEPGPDD
+3164 DVPPATTKPGPDD

-3275 RAVPAVN
+3275 RVVPAVN

-3289 ETKFDTSEAQSAN
+3289 DTKFDTSETQSAN
-3302 AEASVTVGPGFVAD
+3302 AEASAMVGPGFVAD

-3352 AGKKSVTSIESDAV
+3352 TGKKSVTNIESDAV

-3392 EKVFLWMSAD
+3392 EKVFLWMPAD

-3407 EEISAAHS
+3407 EEISTAHS

-3427 ESPTVPDGLRHRQN
+3427 ESPTVPDGLRQRQN

-3457 VETSDGRVDAR
+3457 VETANGRVDAR

-3544 HDKRALVETQLSSA
+3544 HDKRALVETQLSSV

-3582 DQLVTIKVKP
+3582 DQLVTIKVRP

-3632 ESGAVIGTKRKDFWR
+3632 ESGAAIGTKRKDFWR

-3697 TKAATPETEQPESQ
+3697 TKATTPETEQPESQ
-3711 TEQTEPAE
+3711 TEQTEQTE
-3719 AQNVQPDPWYRWLGL
+3719 AQTVQLEPWYRWLGL

-3753 TLSDNSSTSDSDTD
+3753 TLSDRSSTSDSDSD
-3767 SVRSSGGASTSS
+3767 SVRSSSGASTSS

-3784 GRSTIDG
+3784 GSSTIDG

-3820 DYANQD
+3820 DYADQD
-3826 DNPFQVNVEFLM
+3826 DNPFQVKVEFLM

-3858 NLARS
+3858 NLAGT

-3966 FSQEKGTTYGLG
+3966 FSQEKGTTYGLS

-4006 ESDAAAETEQI
+4006 ESDAAAKTEQI

-4126 GSVEKLASSTA
+4126 GSVETLASSTA
-4137 LGARFGQATT
+4137 LGARFGQGTT
-4147 SGTSLLAARPYMGG
+4147 SGTSLLAARPYLGG

-4199 TESRS
+4199 TEYRS
-4204 SGGGLFGSVLVA
+4204 SGGGLIGSVLAA

-4249 FKRRVT
+4249 FKRRL
-4255 AGDETSYSYTWPT
+4255 AAEDETSYSYTWPT

-4353 LGSLPQDLSGM
+4353 LGSLPQDLHGI

-4391 PTNDA
+4391 PTDDA

-4401 EPSMQ
+4401 EPLMQ
-4406 APTGGGWV
+4406 APAGSGWV

-4436 TQELLDGPVSFPAMV
+4436 TQELLDGPVPFPAMV

-4494 TQTDTSNISAT
+4494 TQTDTSNRSAT
-4505 LPGLAMVQGSDSKA
+4505 LPGLAMVQGSGSKA
-4519 KSGKSGNPAGDM
+4519 KSGKSGNLAGDM

-4559 RGNAQEVTAE
+4559 RGNAREVTAE
-4569 MEGTYHV
+4569 MKGTYHV

-4594 LFVALPGKPAE
+4594 LFAALPGKPAE

-4631 PPEPSPPAR
+4631 PPEPSPPAS
-4640 APAPAPAALPDV
+4640 APAPAPVALPDV

-4669 GGHLVVGITASGD
+4669 GGHLVVGLTASGD
-4682 NLTVPE
+4682 NRTVPE

-4712 LDLAGAAEL
+4712 LDLAGAAQL

-4753 SGLPTWSEWAEARLG
+4753 SGLPTWSEWTEARLG

-4784 AGGMRQLPGADLVSA
+4784 AGGMRQLPGADLASA
-4799 MASSGSSVQAGTAP
+4799 LASSGSSVQAGTAP

-4827 LPIHGATEAAE
+4827 LPIHGATETAE

-4895 WMLHRADGSQPR
+4895 WMLHRADGSRPR

-4933 ETIEQAGE
+4933 ETIEQAAE
-4941 SAPVL
+4941 SAPDL
-4946 PDGTQIVGVHVTPD
+4946 PDDTQIVGVHVTPD
-4960 GRAVLPDGRKVTPEA
+4960 GRAVLPDGREVTPEE
-4975 FADEVRKD
+4975 FADEVRND
-4983 RRFVPGPAV
+4983 RRFVPGLAV
-4992 ALLGCGAHRRLGRG
+4992 ALLGCGAHRRLVPG
-5006 ELTFAERF
+5006 ELTFAERL
-5014 ARALHMRVWTARV
+5014 ARAMGTRVWTARV

-5067 SEGQQLWRSGPEL
+5067 PEGQQLWRSGPEL

-5089 PRYVNEAPP
+5089 PRYVNGAPP

-5104 GRQERVSAR
+5104 RRQSGSTRELRLQKERDRQRNRRAGLSEDARAKERGKDRDRQRARRAGLSEDARADELQTHRERMRVRRAGLSEADRAKERGKDRDRQRARRAGLSEAALEEKRRRRRGRERLKRERNKLIADAEVLLGDAQAR
-5113 VETTEIGKG
+5113 LAVLPEWDG
-5122 SRAVFS
+5122 SRQAELGRIEELEGVLDELRKEKIPENLRDEDAAQDSGSSDEASAGEPAAASVPDAARETESGAREKEERASLVEWVAQVRASLEEVQSRQAWFALQDADFVLQVESGLPMFDEAMRDEREELQRQLGNITEDVVVELNRLVGLLDGHLAALPADFRPDVRTKVDDARQWAQLGSWTPEQVDKIASKLEGMLAAEQYLRNFS
-5128 ETSAPDDE
+5128 TG

>member
-1 PGVGSGSGPGSRREL
+1 
-16 LAMLVAADPDLRVY
+16 MLVAADPDLRAY
-30 AGLLGDPGAL
+30 AGLLGDPEAL
-40 PGKLRAY
+40 PAKLRAY
-47 AGKPKKDL
+47 AAKPKKDL
-55 RLANAGV
+55 RLANAGIS
-62 TSFMWLNTI
+62 SFMWLNTI
-71 LGGRV
+71 LPGRV
-76 DQLALTG
+76 DQLVLTG
-83 RYGPEVLLGLYE
+83 RYGPETLLGLYE

-102 RGDRAPKI
+102 QGDRARQI
-110 ALLVAELLDVR
+110 ARVVAELLEVR
-121 PDQGSSNSWN
+121 PDPGSSNSWN
-131 PGVWFA
+131 PGA
-137 GSWNPRDWFGRS
+137 WFGR
-149 WNPRDWFARWSG
+149 WGGR
-161 KGLPATRG
+161 GLPATGG
-169 EKTAPENLE
+169 EKTAAEN
-178 EKAAAEVVDE
+178 VDE
-188 KTRSNDPDDRD
+188 KTRSDDPDDRD
-199 DSGERALLAEESD
+199 DSDERALLAEESD

-217 SALSDGSDWTDR
+217 SALSDGSDRTDT

-269 AIEPAPPLPAGLR
+269 AIEPASPLPAGLR
-282 PVREGDLSSPAAG
+282 PVSEGDLSSPAAG
-295 EGLTSS
+295 EGLTSP

-310 MGELKSLEGI
+310 MGELTSLEGI

-338 VGARRAQKLLRQ
+338 VGARRAQVLLRQ

-357 GNRNDSPVFVA
+357 GNRHDSPVFVA
-368 LSRLVAYEAEWV
+368 LSRLVAYEAERV
-380 EEAAEGARRERR
+380 EEAAEGARRERL

-405 ITGTLREVWSI
+405 ITGTLREGWRI
-416 QSRLPGGAGPAQPSD
+416 QSRLPGAGPAQPSD
-431 ANSTQVPFGERDRLS
+431 ANPPQVPFGELKPLTRPVDGWTGAGVGEAGYMRGGPLPDVVDGRPLLDAAELAGVSEEGRAALDAFETATGAPARPRSADVDGHNVLAFLRILDGWGVVDHAVVVRKWKTTWRASRGWSSDPEGMPPRLVEEGTDAWYVMGEYAQGERPSSATRLDDLWDPLTQGQQDQLWDVPPHLVLPPGSWLENSGESVEFFVHVVDPAGVRVEYGLADPGLWLRGREVEWGELFAALKDEGPAELMNMVNPGVRRNHYLAQALGVDEATARVWRMWSYLPEGWHAEALRRAITGSVVSKYGGREAVRSLVETLVPDGHQGRLRALGQLMMRLADRRRLLDSWGEEERDPRDADEYGEELEETVAGLDGGLDREPDIQVEVRDLGGPPQQRAGVQGRRPSPRELNVLRELVHALDGRELDYLTRFFGDDWAIARAIAQSIGVSTENVRERRRGRPGDRAVVLGIVFDTIVAAFGGPERAVALVDRLRELDPLGGVQVPEWASTAAQTVFGLPTVQDWLAWTLGDVVASVAGVPDEEVVRHLGWARAAAVARVDESTAQAWLDGSREPDDFSMQEMREAARLSSSELVRYLGPGRAIEVTDAAEGHVDESYVWQWLAGVSEPYAEQAAKLRQAVLRAIKDGLIPPAPFRLVWSENWIREAERRLAWADATKGGEFPSDARPQWGAVNNVFRRLRAHRAGPDPSLRPESREVIDGLGKSLKASVNYIVVQVLLGNEDAKAMVGGSGIVIPDPGPEAATALLEQIADNLRAAKGMLHSGVLRRVVGGAASKQFQDATGGVVPQLRLTRGPAAVRRFMRQAVGDDVHFLVLRVPPEGSQDAPQAMYVKGNNASAFLASGDFFKNRKAHYFLDAVQGDDRRIDPESTLPSGVMADAGDDLAWWAQHGRLRAFAGDSDGDASAVPASRGEGSQPTAADTAQVAWLDSPSRLAELLDLPESERLDRLGNLAGIAEVAELAGRMEQHLTAMPPGFDQGGEYARNVEAAKRMVRQGAWTSTDLQRVKKRLPGMRAVEEKWRGLARPWRRAAAERELRLWSDQANAGLEELSGQAREDLRGHAREKLRAPLNGSSRAVSVMAYHMMRGVGDGEIARVRDTLARIWVDLMAVSAGAGPDPGKGPGAGRESVEDAGAVPALPGDVRSQPTGDASGDPATDDTVSDPDEAELQQMRDRLS

-461 DGGVVSAED
+461 DGGVVSAQD
-470 AVAASVTDRPQDE
+470 GVAASVTDRPQDE

-495 VDDFEARWAGYLA
+495 V
-508 ANGEFGDQVG
+508 
-518 LRAAAAVQRWMGERP
+518 
-533 EGVAGRG
+533 
-540 PSVDE
+540 
-545 QERLWDSIT
+545 
-554 RAVRLEI
+554 
-561 SRRAEFNGLINAL
+561 
-574 RNDFAERTDT
+574 
-584 AMKLWAYR
+584 
-592 IGEAA
+592 
-597 NRVEQWEASADPAS
+597 
-611 VRIVHGVATAMLDP
+611 
-625 MPQAEP
+625 
-631 GTVDNGVHDA
+631 
-641 ILLVLTE
+641 
-648 LLTDGR
+648 
-654 DIAELMNALYADF
+654 
-667 VTLLDIPSTDPSW
+667 
-680 LRSRAKTASWFD
+680 
-692 PEPVPL
+692 
-698 RRDQW
+698 
-703 EKLRPAKP
+703 
-711 DFSVQSELREVAGY
+711 
-725 STPRSIVGTEQ
+725 
-736 LVRYDVRRIKVEGRW
+736 
-751 VQEYTLKFFLETDS
+751 
-765 LMGFIDRATVVEK
+765 
-778 LRAAAGR
+778 
-785 YFNQGYRF
+785 
-793 PSGEQFHVRVE
+793 
-804 FPDDPENVH
+804 
-813 QGISQDSSILMDS
+813 
-826 DAELAR
+826 
-832 ILGLYLGILDE
+832 
-843 TPQQRWPGYD
+843 
-853 DRGVFHR
+853 
-860 DDMPVSKNQRIAI
+860 
-873 PRRNRVY
+873 
-880 GDESVMW
+880 
-887 SGSRGGRLLPRHLAQ
+887 
-902 LEESTRAYGFRPGAA
+902 
-917 DAGSPTLAAIRPED
+917 
-931 FGSVAQWRASTL
+931 
-943 DTLLSQK
+943 
-950 DIDVDSVMDALRSV
+950 
-964 RGKRVA
+964 
-970 VEGLYREFQEHTGRE
+970 
-985 LDSVLADVL
+985 
-994 GGEDAAYAAQLLGMR
+994 
-1009 PDSLDTGDPEPP
+1009 
-1021 FTSVPPGLGYTP
+1021 
-1033 HLRRDV
+1033 
-1039 FEYAAAVRGH
+1039 
-1049 VSTGLGASDPVVR
+1049 
-1062 KQSFEAAMRLMSVLD
+1062 
-1077 RELRKI
+1077 
-1083 WAVQLAYNTQF
+1083 
-1094 GSDLRTDLIQLRSD
+1094 
-1108 YHEAIGNV
+1108 
-1116 LGDVISQPTS
+1116 
-1126 MEQIIEWHRKLKST
+1126 
-1140 TFENYSLGKT
+1140 
-1150 PVRYDHPEEG
+1150 
-1160 CWLRAHAWVMDLVR
+1160 
-1174 MGASPM
+1174 
-1180 KIFVVRDD
+1180 
-1188 PMLSFYSPYAE
+1188 
-1199 GASPGIP
+1199 
-1206 AKVEYYYHVA
+1206 
-1216 PMVTEHTNSGPRF
+1216 
-1229 WVLDWAISANS
+1229 
-1240 DDHDA
+1240 
-1245 HPLTIEEWLRQMGV
+1245 
-1259 NAHDEPVTYYTG
+1259 
-1271 TAEQIQQQ
+1271 
-1279 YTDDCRIW
+1279 
-1287 PSRTYDNGQEFP
+1287 
-1299 QGRAI
+1299 
-1304 VLLAPAHAW
+1304 
-1313 PPHPE
+1313 
-1318 TPIPRDL
+1318 
-1325 FQADLWFRDDES
+1325 
-1337 HLISMNRTAERRA
+1337 
-1350 GQRLEEAPGVIAEVL
+1350 
-1365 GAEGQL
+1365 
-1371 LRRSGPELRGGS
+1371 
-1383 SGVSLPRDAPD
+1383 
-1394 AVVELAG
+1394 
-1401 LVGRMEGHLAALPA
+1401 
-1415 DFRPDVRAGVVKARA
+1415 
-1430 MAEQGGWTRAD
+1430 
-1441 LDWIDLQL
+1441 
-1449 PKMRKAEKLVHA
+1449 
-1461 HRERKAAERRA
+1461 
-1472 EVLFG
+1472 
-1477 GGTSF
+1477 
-1482 AGGSS
+1482 
-1487 AVSLSGISE
+1487 
-1496 QVLGS
+1496 
-1501 DVADGGRPVL
+1501 
-1511 TAATVPPG
+1511 
-1519 MAAPV
+1519 
-1524 EGGAG
+1524 
-1529 FGGAA
+1529 
-1534 KQAVTVGGVSE
+1534 
-1545 PDTMPARTH
+1545 
-1554 PNPDEE
+1554 
-1560 FRSSRPADDR
+1560 
-1570 AETTAGE
+1570 
-1577 TAERSGETEQAAGPR
+1577 
-1592 EAAYYNAR
+1592 
-1600 WAGGKEPGVEDRAW
+1600 
-1614 QHTQVRQA
+1614 
-1622 SWFDPLPNPLK
+1622 
-1633 PGAWEHLRNTIPDGS
+1633 
-1648 VDLVTR
+1648 
-1654 DVRMSS
+1654 
-1660 RPDKLVTGKG
+1660 
-1670 FVSYDWRRFE
+1670 
-1680 VAPGRGVQ
+1680 
-1688 EFTFKAHLNPDV
+1688 
-1700 FLAPFWK
+1700 
-1707 RAERE
+1707 
-1712 LQLAEEAEHAADN
+1712 
-1725 AELAVRRLEQRLDS
+1725 
-1739 SPGNA
+1739 
-1744 AVLARAQ
+1744 
-1751 ANADAARQRADAQRD
+1751 
-1766 KAHEADMELV
+1766 
-1776 QRQRLIDDLKRRA
+1776 
-1789 ADSVD
+1789 
-1794 ERFNRGYRMA
+1794 
-1804 HSGDQFHFRLEFVDD
+1804 
-1819 PAEAHRSIFLHTDP
+1819 
-1833 NAGTNQ
+1833 
-1839 LIWNPYTSGSTF
+1839 
-1851 AHELGHYLGLP
+1851 
-1862 DEYFDPGTYTLG
+1862 
-1874 RRQNSDGVSLPEY
+1874 
-1887 TVRTYLDT
+1887 
-1895 DEYLSPLRE
+1895 
-1904 EASADERWAA
+1904 
-1914 EAETDAAREP
+1914 
-1924 HDAALRDEAQWL
+1924 
-1936 RAKADESK
+1936 
-1944 QRLADAQR
+1944 
-1952 EVDELKDR
+1952 
-1960 AISGV
+1960 
-1965 TELFRPERMHPDAR
+1965 
-1979 YFVKLEFSDNRAESQ
+1979 
-1994 FLVDL
+1994 
-1999 RQSADKDPRVWGLR
+1999 
-2013 SSGYGLAARV
+2013 
-2023 GLHLG
+2023 
-2028 LEPDFIRR
+2028 
-2036 LRRDQVGDLQERPK
+2036 
-2050 DDNRLVFNRA
+2050 
-2060 DPPMPT
+2060 
-2066 DTATGRPHRP
+2066 
-2076 QNSYIP
+2076 
-2082 DDGLMTGKQ
+2082 
-2091 RAFLPRN
+2091 
-2098 LWRTEEV
+2098 
-2105 AISQGL
+2105 
-2111 RPDVMVPGPQRRA
+2111 
-2124 RTLDHLLSRDSVDEN
+2124 
-2139 AVLRELAALRG
+2139 
-2150 DPASVQE
+2150 
-2157 VRAAFLANTGDTLD
+2157 
-2171 VVLRTVLGEDGH
+2171 
-2183 QRAVQHLESRGSDDS
+2183 
-2198 DDPAALAA
+2198 
-2206 DAGNYRA
+2206 
-2213 SAAGGSPA
+2213 
-2221 RRLSGGA
+2221 
-2228 SAGVVR
+2228 
-2234 PDLVVDLAGLV
+2234 
-2245 GRMEG
+2245 
-2250 HLAAF
+2250 
-2255 PADFR
+2255 
-2260 PDVRAQVGIARAM
+2260 
-2273 VQQEGW
+2273 
-2279 TPADL
+2279 
-2284 RWISSHLKGVRAAE
+2284 
-2298 QWLREAAELAELAS
+2298 
-2312 GGGGS
+2312 
-2317 SFAGGSAAGSLSG
+2317 
-2330 GVPAGVV
+2330 
-2337 KPAVVVESGIMMS
+2337 
-2350 SDLDENVRAVARG
+2350 
-2363 FPVEDGRLAVVMK
+2363 
-2376 GNGHGGVLIG
+2376 
-2386 GESADARQLADLI
+2386 
-2399 RAGMGGRRSIRLY
+2399 
-2412 AGEVSEQFARELDG
+2412 
-2426 ALDAEVIWTPD
+2426 
-2437 MVFGPETNGF
+2437 
-2447 GTWNTTRSEQVLGSG
+2447 
-2462 AAEIPARNTAVVR
+2462 
-2475 PPVIV
+2475 
-2480 ELAGL
+2480 
-2485 VGLMEEHLAALPADF
+2485 
-2500 RPDVHAQVAV
+2500 
-2510 ARQWAQLGRWTPE
+2510 
-2523 DLHRIGLNL
+2523 
-2532 EQARAA
+2532 
-2538 EQWLRN
+2538 
-2544 VRPEEIPAGIMV
+2544 
-2556 SPSDLDEDTRAA
+2556 
-2568 ARGLP
+2568 
-2573 VEDGRLAVVV
+2573 
-2583 KGDGRGGVLIGGESA
+2583 
-2598 DARQLADLIRS
+2598 
-2609 RMGGRRSIR
+2609 
-2618 LYACGVSEEFAR
+2618 
-2630 ELDGALDA
+2630 
-2638 EAIWTRGIVWFGPA
+2638 
-2652 TMPFASMVGGWYLD
+2652 
-2666 EHSKMRPNY
+2666 
-2675 SQGSWETTRKGE
+2675 
-2687 WQPGQA
+2687 
-2693 PADVSLPPGQNGL
+2693 PADVSLPPGQTGL

-2716 SARFRTELRPDLA
+2716 PARFRTEPRPDLA

-2743 RSQIT
+2743 RSNIT

-2821 RQDELRAELDAARQ
+2821 RQDELRAELNAARQ
-2835 NLIQKRRGFLRV
+2835 NLIQKRGGFLRA

-2860 NQGPVPDALLLAQR
+2860 NQGPVPDALLAQR
-2874 ADAEARAEA
+2874 ADAEA

-2893 AVRERIEQLATA
+2893 AVRERIEQLTAA

-3055 ADAGLTVGQEQS
+3055 ADAGLTVGQEQG

-3164 DVPPATTEPGPDD
+3164 DVPPATTKPGPDD

-3191 AVPQAAAMRRIRQQV
+3191 TVPQAAAMRRIRQQV

-3275 RAVPAVN
+3275 RVVPAVN

-3289 ETKFDTSEAQSAN
+3289 DTKFDTSETQSAN
-3302 AEASVTVGPGFVAD
+3302 AEASVMVGPGFVAD
-3316 VNEKRR
+3316 VDEKRR

-3334 VSGSA
+3334 VSSSA

-3352 AGKKSVTSIESDAV
+3352 TGKKSVTNIESDAV

-3374 RVERYSTNPTL
+3374 RVERYSTDPML

-3407 EEISAAHS
+3407 EEISTAHS

-3427 ESPTVPDGLRHRQN
+3427 ESPTVPDGLRERQN

-3447 RVRPDIPRTL
+3447 RVRPDVPRTL

-3525 PEVRRLLRESAGN
+3525 PEVRRMLRDSVGN
-3538 ELASLT
+3538 ELASLS
-3544 HDKRALVETQLSSA
+3544 HDKRALVETQLSSV

-3582 DQLVTIKVKP
+3582 DQLVTIKVRP

-3632 ESGAVIGTKRKDFWR
+3632 ESGAAIGTKRKDFWR

-3697 TKAATPETEQPESQ
+3697 TKATTPETEQPESQ

-3753 TLSDNSSTSDSDTD
+3753 TLSDRSSTSDSDSD
-3767 SVRSSGGASTSS
+3767 SVRSSGDASTSS

-3784 GRSTIDG
+3784 GSSTVGG
-3791 WTRVLVPEPLAP
+3791 WARVLVPEPLAP

-3820 DYANQD
+3820 DYADQD
-3826 DNPFQVNVEFLM
+3826 DNPFQVKVEFLM

-3858 NLARS
+3858 NLAGS

-3905 IDTVSDKLSLEGV
+3905 IDTVSDKLSLEVV

-3929 TRGIGGE
+3929 TRGMGGE

-4038 PAREPDAE
+4038 PAREPEAE

-4126 GSVEKLASSTA
+4126 GSVETLASSTA

-4147 SGTSLLAARPYMGG
+4147 SGTSLLAARPYLGG

-4204 SGGGLFGSVLVA
+4204 SGGGLIGSVLVA

-4249 FKRRVT
+4249 FKRRV
-4255 AGDETSYSYTWPT
+4255 AAEDETSYSYTWPT

-4353 LGSLPQDLSGM
+4353 LGSLPQDLRGM

-4383 VLAHTTQQ
+4383 ALAHTTQQ
-4391 PTNDA
+4391 ATNDA

-4406 APTGGGWV
+4406 APAGSGWV

-4436 TQELLDGPVSFPAMV
+4436 TQELLDGPVPFPAMV

-4494 TQTDTSNISAT
+4494 TQTDTSNSSAT

-4519 KSGKSGNPAGDM
+4519 KSGKSGNVAGDM

-4559 RGNAQEVTAE
+4559 RGNAREVTVE
-4569 MEGTYHV
+4569 MKGTYHV

-4585 LTDQTEHRT
+4585 LTDQTGHRT
-4594 LFVALPGKPAE
+4594 LFGALPGKPAE

-4618 ESAQAAANNLPGP
+4618 ESTQAAANNLPGP
-4631 PPEPSPPAR
+4631 PPEPSPPAS

-4712 LDLAGAAEL
+4712 LDLADAAQL

-4799 MASSGSSVQAGTAP
+4799 LVSSGSSVQAGTAP

-4827 LPIHGATEAAE
+4827 LPIHGAETAE

-4859 LVLGHDGT
+4859 LVLGHDDT

-4895 WMLHRADGSQPR
+4895 WMLHRADGSRPR

-4933 ETIEQAGE
+4933 ETIEQAEE

-4946 PDGTQIVGVHVTPD
+4946 PDDTQIVGVHVTPD
-4960 GRAVLPDGRKVTPEA
+4960 GRAVLRDGRKVTPEA
-4975 FADEVRKD
+4975 FADEVRED
-4983 RRFVPGPAV
+4983 RRFVPGAAV
-4992 ALLGCGAHRRLGRG
+4992 ALLGCGAHRRLGPG

-5027 DVVQTADELVHA
+5027 DVVQTADGLVHA
-5039 TKVSVAEDGKVLPKF
+5039 TKVSVAEDGKLLPKF

-5067 SEGQQLWRSGPEL
+5067 AEGQQLWRSGPEL

-5089 PRYVNEAPP
+5089 PRYVNGAPP

-5104 GRQERVSAR
+5104 GRQGGPARDKKRQRDGNGREIAGRGSAR
-5113 VETTEIGKG
+5113 SIERRNDGELGNG
-5122 SRAVFS
+5122 
-5128 ETSAPDDE
+5128 